1 MGKQLLL
8 ALLLIAA
15 TADSA
20 VDQGRGPET
29 KSDGSETANWAQLA
43 LPTQA
48 DTVYQ
53 VKLYASTD
61 GYVYFGTNN
70 GTWRASTSAAASN
83 PSAVSWTALSNQP
96 RCPGG
101 SSNNGCPND
110 KLAPSAFTQDAS
122 GNVVA
127 AFGLNGTGT
136 CAYCVVALLSA
147 STLTWGKAVAP
158 SSTTQGRIGSLAVDA
173 SGNLWAASVWNAMIM
188 ESTND
193 GASWSTIVRANG
205 YATYGQPPGA
215 IFVMDV
221 INGTLYWGG
230 EGGLMAS
237 PLTNFRGTRLVASG
251 SGYSNNLLGITSN
264 GGPGN
269 AATEILNVGRANS
282 SGYMVQHE
290 SSGAWSDI
298 NTGPQYWTAATQ
310 GAVASDTSAHTYY
323 LAGWTSSAGGVY
335 KSTDG
340 GQTWS
345 SYTGTLDVCST
356 TPCAPLQIVV
366 SPYDDSKFVSMG
378 SSDPNPYTVWVHQ

>member
-1 MGKQLLL
+1 VHKRLLPTL
-8 ALLLIAA
+8 VLIAA
-15 TADSA
+15 AADSTA
-20 VDQGRGPET
+20 HQGCGAAT
-29 KSDGSETANWAQLA
+29 TSGGGGATNWTQVA
-43 LPTQA
+43 LPTQS

-61 GYVYFGTNN
+61 GYIYYGTNN
-70 GTWRASTSAAASN
+70 GTWRASTSAATSN
-83 PSAVSWTALSNQP
+83 PSSVSWTVLSNQP
-96 RCPGG
+96 ACPGG
-101 SSNNGCPND
+101 SSNNGCPKD
-110 KLAPSAFTQDAS
+110 KLAPSAFTQDAG

-136 CAYCVVALLSA
+136 CAYCVVAVLNA
-147 STLTWGKAVAP
+147 SRLTWGKAVAP
-158 SSTTQGRIGSLAVDA
+158 SSSTQGRIGSLTVDT

-205 YATYGQPPGA
+205 YATYGKPPGA
-215 IFVMDV
+215 IFVMNV

-237 PLTNFRGTRLVASG
+237 PLTNFSATKLVASAP
-251 SGYSNNLLGITSN
+251 GYANNLLGITSN
-264 GGPGN
+264 GGPGT
-269 AATEILNVGRANS
+269 AATEILSVGRANS
-282 SGYMVQHE
+282 SGYMVQRE
-290 SSGAWSDI
+290 SSGTWSDVNI
-298 NTGPQYWTAATQ
+298 GPQYWTAATQ
-310 GAVASDTSAHTYY
+310 GAAASDATSHTYY
-323 LAGWTSSAGGVY
+323 IAGSTSSAGGVY

-345 SYTGTLDVCST
+345 DYTGTLDVCST

-378 SSDPNPYTVWVHQ
+378 RSDPNPYTLWVHQ